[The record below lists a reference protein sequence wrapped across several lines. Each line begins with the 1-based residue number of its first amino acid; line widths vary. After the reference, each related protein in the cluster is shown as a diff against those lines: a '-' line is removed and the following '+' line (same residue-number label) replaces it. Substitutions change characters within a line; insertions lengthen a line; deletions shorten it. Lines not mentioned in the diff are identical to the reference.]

1 MDLIGRFLTLIA
13 WGGGGVLIFFLYRIA
28 HFYQVTSGQSTRYRL
43 FVIPLVLLLLGGL
56 RYATVGDWN
65 GDVIGNTL
73 QLAGGAALIAMGLF
87 LVRRMT
93 GGRR

>member
-1 MDLIGRFLTLIA
+1 MDWISRLLTLIT
-13 WGGGGVLIFFLYRIA
+13 WGGAGALIFLLYRIA

-43 FVIPLVLLLLGGL
+43 FVIPLALLLLGGL
-56 RYATVGDWN
+56 RYATVSDWN

-73 QLAGGAALIAMGLF
+73 QLVGGAALIAMVVF

>member
-1 MDLIGRFLTLIA
+1 M
-13 WGGGGVLIFFLYRIA
+13 LYRIA

-43 FVIPLVLLLLGGL
+43 FAIPLAFLLLGGL

-87 LVRRMT
+87 LVRKMT

>member
-1 MDLIGRFLTLIA
+1 MDLISRLLTLIA
-13 WGGGGVLIFFLYRIA
+13 WGGAGVLIFLLYRIA
-28 HFYQVTSGQSTRYRL
+28 HFYQVTSGQATRYRL
-43 FVIPLVLLLLGGL
+43 FVVPLALLLLGGL

-73 QLAGGAALIAMGLF
+73 QLAGGAALIAMGVF